1 MTDAVK
7 IPGALR
13 TCVEGFVLVRKAPLL
28 RCGLTRDLKV
38 EGKGK
43 EYSRRRKRH
52 VQRPCGGRPWRFSS
66 LKKAIPLDSAGGEL
80 RWQSG
85 SG

>member
-52 VQRPCGGRPWRFSS
+52 VQRPCGRKEQSTFKPIAFGVQWMT
-66 LKKAIPLDSAGGEL
+66 GGGM
-80 RWQSG
+80 R
-85 SG
+85 

>member
-43 EYSRRRKRH
+43 SI
-52 VQRPCGGRPWRFSS
+52 PGGGNGMSKGPVV
-66 LKKAIPLDSAGGEL
+66 GGHG
-80 RWQSG
+80 G
-85 SG
+85 SPA